1 MNKFNLNSSLKNKL
15 VILLYHGVTE
25 DENTGIINYQGK
37 HINHIEFEKQI
48 SFVSKNCSLIS
59 IDDWLQIKSDSE
71 VPPYPTIISFDD
83 GFKNNLSVA
92 APILKKYSAPCIF
105 YISSGM
111 IDSEKCFGSILWNH
125 VLIQPQKLL

>member
-59 IDDWLQIKSDSE
+59 IDDWLQIKK
-71 VPPYPTIISFDD
+71 VIQKYLLILQLFLLMMVLRIIF
-83 GFKNNLSVA
+83 L
-92 APILKKYSAPCIF
+92 
-105 YISSGM
+105 
-111 IDSEKCFGSILWNH
+111 
-125 VLIQPQKLL
+125 

>member
-1 MNKFNLNSSLKNKL
+1 MKSVLSNIRKSICPT
-15 VILLYHGVTE
+15 ILSR
-25 DENTGIINYQGK
+25 
-37 HINHIEFEKQI
+37 QI
-48 SFVSKNCSLIS
+48 K
-59 IDDWLQIKSDSE
+59 KSDSE

-111 IDSEKCFGSILWNH
+111 IDSEKMFWVDIVEACIDSTSKASITLNLDQKITYN
-125 VLIQPQKLL
+125 LISHEKLSYM